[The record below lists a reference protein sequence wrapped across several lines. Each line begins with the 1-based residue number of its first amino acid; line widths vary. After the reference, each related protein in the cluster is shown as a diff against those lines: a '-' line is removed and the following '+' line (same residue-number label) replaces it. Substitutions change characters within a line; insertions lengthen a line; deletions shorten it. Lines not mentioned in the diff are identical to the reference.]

1 MFALGV
7 SCRYL
12 PVRRVQVLECV
23 CSAQTKLFQT
33 YILYITCNMSHKG
46 LNVRLAMTQHQV
58 TLSDKTAA
66 LFNDWDKN
74 TQNQKK
80 TKEFELLLYILL
92 TQRSKGNWTLHL
104 NTNEAWCSLWPVLTG
119 CPDPPKRI
127 NFRKSF
133 KQPLPPQYIA
143 VPCLSAETA
152 AYMGSPPPTR

>member
-1 MFALGV
+1 MLICLDMYIATQNKYVRKHKHFLLESFLLPLSLYLSLCFYLSSNNLRSPWAMFALGV

-74 TQNQKK
+74 AQN
-80 TKEFELLLYILL
+80 
-92 TQRSKGNWTLHL
+92 
-104 NTNEAWCSLWPVLTG
+104 
-119 CPDPPKRI
+119 
-127 NFRKSF
+127 
-133 KQPLPPQYIA
+133 
-143 VPCLSAETA
+143 
-152 AYMGSPPPTR
+152 